1 MNMKT
6 TRWGRIVIM
15 AGLLTVWPLAAQ
27 PLVVQH
33 SFGPNPDGANPQ
45 GLTLSGNTF
54 YGAAYSGGN
63 ASAGAIYKFADN
75 GSNYANLFSFDY
87 NNNGS
92 SPNSLL
98 VAGSVIYGTTQNGGT
113 NGYGTLF
120 SVGTDGNGFTLLR
133 TFSASPDGEYPRSGL
148 TLGGATLYGSTS
160 GGGTNNQG
168 TVFKVGTNGSNFTI
182 LWSFTNTPDGSAPR
196 CSLLLNGATLYGTS
210 YSGGTYGKGGV
221 FKLNTNGGD
230 FSMIY
235 SFSNYPD
242 AQFPESDLILYSNR
256 LYGTTSSGGV
266 LNYGCIF
273 GLDTNG
279 GGYSVLHYFT
289 GPTTSLTNSD
299 GAIPNSVLT
308 ATNGYLFG
316 TAFGGGANNRGTVY
330 LLRTDGSGFAVLRS
344 FEGNPDG
351 SNPRSPVYLLNG
363 ALWGTTYSGGNLDSG
378 ITFSLSLKPFFTL
391 SPQNLT
397 ITNSNPASFTATA
410 SNLTGSLKY
419 QWYFNTNTVL
429 SGETN
434 SFVNLATATTNQ
446 AGYYTV
452 AASNSFGVTTSTPAL
467 LTVLTFSKPT
477 ITGQPQNLTVTNGNL
492 ASFAVAANG
501 VGNLSY
507 QWYFK
512 TNTLLVGQNATNL
525 IIVNA
530 STNQAGVYSVTVSN
544 SFGVTTSTPAL
555 LTVLVFPKPTISVGP
570 QSLNVTNGNP
580 ASFSVTASGAG
591 VLNYQW
597 YFNTN
602 TPLVGQIATNLSIA
616 NATTNDRGTY
626 TVVVSNFVGAVTSS
640 PANLT
645 VYVPTKPVITAQP
658 QSLNVTNGNP
668 ANFSV
673 TASGDGALSYQWY
686 FNTNTILVGQNATNL
701 LIASTLTNNAGT
713 YSVVVSNFVGS
724 VTSSLAILTV
734 SVSSLPI
741 IVAQPQDQVVSFSNA
756 ANFSVTAV
764 GQSPLT
770 YQWYSNNIPTPGFGL
785 AKRLTAKTN
794 STLTVTAQVTNLTY
808 YVVVVS
814 NSLGKATSSVA
825 MLTVITAPLITSNP
839 QPASVFSGDPASFT
853 VGVLG
858 ASTLRYQWYFNTNTL
873 LTNQLGNALVGR
885 TNNTL
890 AFSTASNGLIGRYS
904 VIITNTYGKAT
915 SSPALLSV
923 SSGTPPT
930 ITLNP
935 LSLTITNGD
944 AVTFNA
950 AANGTNPLSYQWL
963 FNTNVTLVGATNTT
977 LSFATVNQPGTYA
990 MLVTNIYGAATSTP
1004 AVLTVIGKPLMLTS
1018 GIDPVSSKFAFTFV
1032 NLAGSTNR
1040 LWATTN
1046 LAIDSAWQAIATNV
1060 MVTNGLWLFTDP
1072 NSVQTNA
1079 LRLYRF
1085 STP

>member
-1 MNMKT
+1 MNIKT
-6 TRWGRIVIM
+6 KGWGRIVFM
-15 AGLLTVWPLAAQ
+15 AGLMVVWPLAAQ

-54 YGAAYSGGN
+54 YGAAYSGGE
-63 ASAGAIYKFADN
+63 ASAGAVYKFADN
-75 GSNYANLFSFDY
+75 GSNYTNLFSFDY
-87 NNNGS
+87 NTNGS

-98 VAGSVIYGTTQNGGT
+98 VAGSVIYGTTQNGGS

-120 SVGTDGNGFTLLR
+120 SVGIDGTGLSLLR
-133 TFSASPDGEYPRSGL
+133 TFSAPPDGEYPRSGL
-148 TLGGATLYGSTS
+148 TLGGATLYGTTS
-160 GGGTNNQG
+160 GGGTNGQG
-168 TVFKVGTNGSNFTI
+168 TLFKVGTNGANFTV
-182 LWSFTNTPDGSAPR
+182 LRSFTNTPDGSVPR
-196 CSLLLNGATLYGTS
+196 GTLLLSGATLYGTS
-210 YSGGTYGKGGV
+210 YSGGTFGNGGV
-221 FKLNTNGGD
+221 FKLNTNGGE
-230 FSMIY
+230 FSIIY

-242 AQFPESDLILYSNR
+242 AQFPEADLILYSNR

-266 LNYGCIF
+266 SNYGCIF

-279 GGYSVLHYFT
+279 GGYSILHHFT
-289 GPTTSLTNSD
+289 GPTATLTNSD
-299 GAIPNSVLT
+299 GSTPNSALT
-308 ATNGYLFG
+308 ASNGYLFG
-316 TAFGGGANNRGTVY
+316 TAFGGGANNSGTIY
-330 LLRTDGSGFAVLRS
+330 LLRTDGSGFTVLRS
-344 FEGNPDG
+344 FQGNPEG
-351 SNPRSPVYLLNG
+351 ANPRSPVYLLNG
-363 ALWGTTYSGGNLDSG
+363 TLWGATFSGGSLNSG
-378 ITFSLSLKPFFTL
+378 TTFSLNLKPFFAG
-391 SPQNLT
+391 SPENLT
-397 ITNSNPASFTATA
+397 ITNGNPASFTTTAT
-410 SNLTGSLKY
+410 NLTGSLKY
-419 QWYFNTNTVL
+419 QWYFNTNTPLV
-429 SGETN
+429 GETN
-434 SFVNLATATTNQ
+434 GTLNLATATTNQ
-446 AGYYTV
+446 AGYYSV
-452 AASNSFGVTTSTPAL
+452 VASNPFGATTSTPAL
-467 LTVLTFSKPT
+467 LTVLIFSKPT
-477 ITGQPQNLTVTNGNL
+477 ITSQPQNLTITNGNP
-492 ASFAVAANG
+492 ANFAVAANG
-501 VGNLSY
+501 VGTLTY
-507 QWYFK
+507 QWYFN
-512 TNTLLVGQNATNL
+512 TNTLLAGQNATNL
-525 IIVNA
+525 FIANA
-530 STNQAGVYSVTVSN
+530 STSQAGTYSVTVSN
-544 SFGVTTSTPAL
+544 SFGVTTSSPAL
-555 LTVLVFPKPTISVGP
+555 LTVLVFPKPTISAGP

-580 ASFSVTASGAG
+580 ANFNVTASGPG

-602 TPLVGQIATNLSIA
+602 TPLPGQTATNLFIA
-616 NATTNDRGTY
+616 NVTTNDRGAY

-686 FNTNTILVGQNATNL
+686 YNTNTLLVGQNATNL

-713 YSVVVSNFVGS
+713 YSVVVSNFVGT

-734 SVSSLPI
+734 AVSSLPV
-741 IVAQPQDQVVSFSNA
+741 IVAQPQDQVVSFTNL
-756 ANFSVTAV
+756 ANFTVTAV

-770 YQWYSNNIPTPGFGL
+770 YQWYSNNVPTPAFGV

-794 STLTVTAQVTNLTY
+794 STLTVTAQITNLTY

-825 MLTVITAPLITSNP
+825 ILTVITAPLITSNP

-890 AFSTASNGLIGRYS
+890 AFTTASNGLIGRYS
-904 VIITNTYGKAT
+904 VIVTNTFGKAT

-935 LSLTITNGD
+935 LSRTITNGD
-944 AVTFNA
+944 AVTFIA

-963 FNTNVTLVGATNTT
+963 FNTNVALAGATNTT
-977 LSFATVNQPGTYA
+977 LAFATANQPGTYA
-990 MLVTNIYGAATSTP
+990 MRVTNIYGAATSTP
-1004 AVLTVIGKPLMLTS
+1004 AVLTVVGKPLMLTS
-1018 GIDPVSSKFAFTFV
+1018 GIDPVSGKFAFSFV

-1046 LAIDSAWQAIATNV
+1046 LAIDSAWRAIATNV
-1060 MVTNGLWLFTDP
+1060 MATNGFWLFFDP
-1072 NSVQTNA
+1072 NTVQTNGV
-1079 LRLYRF
+1079 RLYRF